1 MSTRAKIDEQA
12 NVVAIDEYLQALEEL
27 HEHNKFH
34 DKQQQVIDAI
44 FKHGKKRIFLR
55 KGRKAGGTQTVLYP
69 MIRIAKCFPGSAC
82 YIIGPTL
89 KLEKE
94 IIWKNNR
101 LQKMIPPKWGVQFM
115 DSETRAVFP
124 NGSFIKVEGAD
135 NHNAMVGIEGD
146 AFAFD
151 EGKDHDPR
159 AYKNC
164 YPNLASRDAL
174 WIFCGAPPDN
184 RHNFYYTLEQE
195 IINDP
200 DWFFL
205 HWSSWDN
212 PFLPGGAAWLQK
224 EKDKYYKRGDWDE
237 WENLYE
243 ARYVWGGKRTVIPSF
258 RAEKHMIPLEVLMSK
273 VFDERSK
280 LRWYTVCD
288 PGFATCFAV
297 LFACINPFNGEV
309 YCLNEIYETDREK
322 LSVTQIWPR
331 IREMEERLNPGG
343 QWRRVYDSAAPGF
356 PQEVKAA
363 FAGAKPGFRP
373 TVKEEGDETKFFRI
387 INSLFHTFRCY
398 LSTECKNLSWE
409 IENYVS
415 KKPSEPGMV
424 YGEKSTVY
432 PDENNHLLD
441 DFRYLLKTDNYK
453 YVEMPSESAI
463 VRPDGRRIISIDE
476 EIQKFHEPKKDW
488 AKDLLDGSLDLSD
501 DSDTLWN

>member
-1 MSTRAKIDEQA
+1 
-12 NVVAIDEYLQALEEL
+12 
-27 HEHNKFH
+27 
-34 DKQQQVIDAI
+34 
-44 FKHGKKRIFLR
+44 
-55 KGRKAGGTQTVLYP
+55 
-69 MIRIAKCFPGSAC
+69 
-82 YIIGPTL
+82 
-89 KLEKE
+89 
-94 IIWKNNR
+94 
-101 LQKMIPPKWGVQFM
+101 MIP
-115 DSETRAVFP
+115 
-124 NGSFIKVEGAD
+124 
-135 NHNAMVGIEGD
+135 
-146 AFAFD
+146 
-151 EGKDHDPR
+151 
-159 AYKNC
+159 
-164 YPNLASRDAL
+164 
-174 WIFCGAPPDN
+174 
-184 RHNFYYTLEQE
+184 
-195 IINDP
+195 
-200 DWFFL
+200 
-205 HWSSWDN
+205 
-212 PFLPGGAAWLQK
+212 
-224 EKDKYYKRGDWDE
+224 RG
-237 WENLYE
+237 
-243 ARYVWGGKRTVIPSF
+243 
-258 RAEKHMIPLEVLMSK
+258 VLMGK

-331 IREMEERLNPGG
+331 IREIEERINPGG
-343 QWRRVYDSAAPGF
+343 RWRRVSESAAPGF

-363 FAGAKPGFRP
+363 CAGAKPGFRP

-501 DSDTLWN
+501 DSDPLWN